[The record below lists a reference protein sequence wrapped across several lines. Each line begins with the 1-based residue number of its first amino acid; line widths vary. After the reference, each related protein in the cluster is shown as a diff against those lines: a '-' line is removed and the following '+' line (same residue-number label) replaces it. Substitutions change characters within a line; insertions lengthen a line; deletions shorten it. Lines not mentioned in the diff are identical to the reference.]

1 MPCPSIQYKTGI
13 LISLQNGNQD
23 HAGVIFRKLARIFP
37 KLSPEQIETLENELG
52 EEVVQ
57 ELKESSSS

>member
-1 MPCPSIQYKTGI
+1 MGNAS
-13 LISLQNGNQD
+13 LI
-23 HAGVIFRKLARIFP
+23 AGSLARIFP

-57 ELKESSSS
+57 KLKDATEKK